1 MPIYEYR
8 CKNCRSDF
16 EVLILNSSDEEQV
29 TCPQCEGHAVERV
42 LSCFC
47 KTTGTEGASGSD
59 CTGSRGGFKW
69 CWEHFGWKSKRRIRW
84 IASFLRFHP

>member
-16 EVLILNSSDEEQV
+16 EVLIMNSSDEDQV

-47 KTTGTEGASGSD
+47 KATESEGAFSSG
-59 CTGSRGGFKW
+59 CAGHTGGF
-69 CWEHFGWKSKRRIRW
+69 S
-84 IASFLRFHP
+84 

>member
-42 LSCFC
+42 MSCFC
-47 KTTGTEGASGSD
+47 KATGTEGASSSD
-59 CTGSRGGFKW
+59 SAGPSRGFK
-69 CWEHFGWKSKRRIRW
+69 
-84 IASFLRFHP
+84 